1 MTHVAQTLILAR
13 ADIGIGLLMG
23 TSSILKGEGLDWGGR
38 AVGGGEGLGELSSL
52 WVDKGVFPSPNIVT
66 FIEVS
71 AANFYIRRGPFPL

>member
-1 MTHVAQTLILAR
+1 MSVF
-13 ADIGIGLLMG
+13 MCV
-23 TSSILKGEGLDWGGR
+23 
-38 AVGGGEGLGELSSL
+38 VGGGVGLGELSSL